1 MLQERRWNQRR
12 LEAVLTLERLQL
24 LLSQFNGRIG
34 LVRPQALRI
43 PGGHDAQTKQNNQNP

>member
-1 MLQERRWNQRR
+1 MSQKRRWNQRR
-12 LEAVLTLERLQL
+12 LEKVLTLERVWL

-43 PGGHDAQTKQNNQNP
+43 PGGHDAQTKQNDQNP